1 MVRRAGSRFGL
12 RGGDVSR
19 PKPEHSDD
27 CHYTRRWHCAL
38 DCHHD
43 AVEEALDADRAH
55 SAGLLRALANDDMPE
70 RVERKLDELAD
81 RIERG
86 ES

>member
-1 MVRRAGSRFGL
+1 M
-12 RGGDVSR
+12 SR
-19 PKPEHSDD
+19 PTPRHSDD

-43 AVEEALDADRAH
+43 AVEEALDADRAYT
-55 SAGLLRALANDDMPE
+55 AGLLRALANSEDAREAMRELDD
-70 RVERKLDELAD
+70 LAV

-86 ES
+86 EP